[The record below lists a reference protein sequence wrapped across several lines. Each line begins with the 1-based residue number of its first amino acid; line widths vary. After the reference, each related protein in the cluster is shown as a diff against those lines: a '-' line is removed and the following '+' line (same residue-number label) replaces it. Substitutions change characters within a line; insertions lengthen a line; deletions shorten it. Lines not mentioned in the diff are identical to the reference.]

1 MNYLLVWLLIF
12 CSADAKKDA
21 TAITPEGRAVV
32 FLAREVPQWSPKN
45 KCFSCHN
52 NGDAARA
59 LYLAKHLSI
68 PFPGRALDDTTGWL
82 AQPQKWDHNGGEGPF
97 NDKKLAR
104 IQFAAAL
111 VDAVET
117 GFVKDRRPLVQA
129 AELVAEQQN
138 PDGSWQVVEGGSIGS
153 PATYG
158 PFWAT
163 FQARRT
169 LQKADAEKYKTA
181 IGKADQWFRNGEV
194 KSVLDAAAAVMALGE
209 NEDAAAIN
217 QVRHCLSLIRKGE
230 SEKGGWGPYVNSPS
244 ENFDSAA
251 VVLALAQLKKQ
262 PEVQA
267 MLRRG
272 LAFLISRQQPD
283 GSWEETTRPSGGE
296 SYAQRI
302 STTAWVTL
310 ALLAGR

>member
-1 MNYLLVWLLIF
+1 MNYLLVWPLIF
-12 CSADAKKDA
+12 CFDA
-21 TAITPEGRAVV
+21 TATTPEGRAVA

-59 LYLAKHLSI
+59 LFLAKRLFI
-68 PFPGRALDDTTGWL
+68 PFPGIALDDTIGWL

-111 VDAVET
+111 VDAVEA
-117 GFVKDRRPLVQA
+117 GFVKDRRALVQA

-163 FQARRT
+163 FQARRALHKT
-169 LQKADAEKYKTA
+169 DAEKFKAA
-181 IGKADQWFRNGEV
+181 IGKADQWLRKTEV
-194 KSVLDAAAAVMALGE
+194 KSVLDAAAVVMALKE
-209 NEDAAAIN
+209 SEDAAAIN
-217 QVRHCLSLIRKGE
+217 QRLHCVSLIRKGE

-244 ENFDSAA
+244 ENFDSAV

-272 LAFLISRQQPD
+272 RAFLIARQQPD